1 MKEPTKKEM
10 AIAVVKEGIIRPAI
24 LSNYIFINT
33 WNRLLFGTDICNT
46 GIKYVNDYKR
56 MRYDEAMRKIKK
68 GGDICEE
75 KK

>member
-33 WNRLLFGTDICNT
+33 WHKLLFGTDICNT
-46 GIKYVNDYKR
+46 GIRYVNDYKR
-56 MRYDEAMRKIKK
+56 MRYDEAVRKIKN

-75 KK
+75 EK